1 MGKRVLVVDDDPDVR
16 TFSIAVLE
24 EHGYTPLEATNGEE
38 GMNIIKQEKPDL
50 VLLDVLMPRESGI
63 RLYRN
68 LKTDKALKSIPVIV
82 LSGIAE
88 KSFLRS
94 QKALTEFGGASVP
107 APEAYLEKPVEAEDL
122 ADTIRKIIG

>member
-1 MGKRVLVVDDDPDVR
+1 
-16 TFSIAVLE
+16 
-24 EHGYTPLEATNGEE
+24 
-38 GMNIIKQEKPDL
+38 
-50 VLLDVLMPRESGI
+50 
-63 RLYRN
+63 
-68 LKTDKALKSIPVIV
+68 LKSIPVIV

-122 ADTIRKIIG
+122 ADTIQKIIG